1 MAYEVKS
8 AELIRSEQE
17 FQIMRKA
24 FYLMGIL
31 EDVDLDWISRNGS
44 IRLVPEGSILV
55 REGAPI
61 HDIFVVLDGKL
72 SVLAQ
77 AIGNREIAPLYAGEV
92 VGEISFVDSRPPS
105 ASVVAAQN
113 SQVLAIPRATLQA
126 KLSSDSGFSSRFY
139 RAIAT
144 LLADRLRKTVSH
156 LGYGKHKETLDADE
170 LDDVLMESASIGARR
185 FDLLLKQ
192 LMIH

>member
-1 MAYEVKS
+1 
-8 AELIRSEQE
+8 
-17 FQIMRKA
+17 MRKA

-31 EDVDLDWISRNGS
+31 EDADLDWLSRNGS
-44 IRLVPEGSILV
+44 TRFVPDGTILV
-55 REGAPI
+55 REGTPI
-61 HDIFVVLDGKL
+61 HDIFVLLDGKL

-77 AIGNREIAPLYAGEV
+77 AIGDREIAPLYAGEV

-105 ASVVAAQN
+105 ASVVAAQD
-113 SQVLAIPRATLQA
+113 SQVLAIDRASLTA
-126 KLSSDSGFSSRFY
+126 KLASDSGFSSRFY

-156 LGYGKHKETLDADE
+156 LGYGKHKETMDVDE
-170 LDDVLMESASIGARR
+170 LDDVLMESASVGARR
-185 FDLLLKQ
+185 FDYLLKQ